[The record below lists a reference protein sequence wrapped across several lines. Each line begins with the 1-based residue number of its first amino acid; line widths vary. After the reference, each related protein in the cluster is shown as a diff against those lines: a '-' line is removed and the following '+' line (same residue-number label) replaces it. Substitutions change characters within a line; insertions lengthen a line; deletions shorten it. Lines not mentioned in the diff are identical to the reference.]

1 VEKYNL
7 KFLNQNSMEKECC
20 PNCGECENLHANL
33 DWSQEHRPVEEY
45 LCNECGIYFK
55 PKN

>member
-1 VEKYNL
+1 MEEEK
-7 KFLNQNSMEKECC
+7 CC

-45 LCNECGIYFK
+45 LCNECGTYFK
-55 PKN
+55 PKENENSNV